1 MFLLRVIKIPTTL
14 KLSIQLV
21 AIIFLPAMLRATSLF
36 KIWRD
41 PKDQQ
46 YSNSQVL
53 KLLLPT
59 QEVNQLNNLLIDQEE
74 AISLNSIALDPNH
87 KLPDLLTISTLNRGP
102 DPALH
107 KLKEIQIRSS
117 MIMVRNP
124 LKNKL
129 RATTMT
135 VATQTGGSKNDYFC
149 YLIADS
155 SQLPKI
161 WISFLDV

>member
-1 MFLLRVIKIPTTL
+1 MFT
-14 KLSIQLV
+14 
-21 AIIFLPAMLRATSLF
+21 ATNLF

-41 PKDQQ
+41 PDQQ

-59 QEVNQLNNLLIDQEE
+59 QEVNQLNNLLIGQEE
-74 AISLNSIALDPNH
+74 ATSLNSIALDQSH
-87 KLPDLLTISTLNRGP
+87 KLQDLLTISTPNRGP
-102 DPALH
+102 DPVLH
-107 KLKEIQIRSS
+107 RLKGIQIRSS
-117 MIMVRNP
+117 MTTVNNP

-129 RATTMT
+129 ITTTMT
-135 VATQTGGSKNDYFC
+135 VATQTGGFKNDSFC

-161 WISFLDV
+161 